1 MNVDSSYFL
10 DQKVTAYVQT
20 LGFTGVEQSN
30 GGVIFIGGMPIQTP
44 ALHCLTCNL
53 GYLC

>member
-1 MNVDSSYFL
+1 MNVDSSYFQ

-30 GGVIFIGGMPIQTP
+30 GGFVSIGGMSIQTL
-44 ALHCLTCNL
+44 ALQ
-53 GYLC
+53 YLICS